1 MANPAVPSRPPLALI
16 INDQEW
22 WARSLE
28 SILAAK
34 GYAVL
39 RAYNGAQALL
49 TARNARPDVIFV
61 ELELPN
67 MDGVVGTTPGLS
79 VLVYGEQGAI
89 DVRHQRAVLFLN
101 GRWVLLVDYLDGEGS
116 YSIESR
122 FASAD
127 RVPPSVKLV
136 LLRSSLAKHA

>member
-1 MANPAVPSRPPLALI
+1 MARIQYSHARLLQTCRSPTSAAPCRNDGPRLTAMMLRRRPIDRRVPLELLPEHTMANPGVPSRPPLALI

-49 TARNARPDVIFV
+49 TARNARPD
-61 ELELPN
+61 
-67 MDGVVGTTPGLS
+67 
-79 VLVYGEQGAI
+79 
-89 DVRHQRAVLFLN
+89 
-101 GRWVLLVDYLDGEGS
+101 
-116 YSIESR
+116 
-122 FASAD
+122 
-127 RVPPSVKLV
+127 
-136 LLRSSLAKHA
+136 